1 MDISQKLVTQEKEV
15 FLKKINSFKI
25 LLLYIFLIINSN
37 TCFANNLNDSD
48 LIKALSYIY
57 NTKEFSS
64 QFIQTENNSLSEGFL
79 YLKDDRIKIE
89 YTSPSKIQ
97 IILAKNKA
105 MYFNKDLEE
114 VEYFRPGK
122 TTAKIFYDIFYDE
135 KFFLDSKILKENN
148 FLKIQKIIFIDK
160 VKTNIS
166 LIFETNPI
174 VIKKINI
181 ANEDGIIDFNIL
193 NPNFNPALGKKFF
206 SMINPLTT
214 K

>member
-25 LLLYIFLIINSN
+25 LLLYIFLIFNSN

-122 TTAKIFYDIFYDE
+122 TAAKIFYDIFYDE

-166 LIFETNPI
+166 LVFETNPI

-193 NPNFNPALGKKFF
+193 NPNFNPALGEKFF

>member
-15 FLKKINSFKI
+15 FLKKINNFKVF
-25 LLLYIFLIINSN
+25 LLYIFLIFGSKVCI
-37 TCFANNLNDSD
+37 ANNHDDID
-48 LIKALSYIY
+48 LHKALSYIY
-57 NTKEFSS
+57 DTKEFSS
-64 QFIQTENNSLSEGFL
+64 QFIQKDNDSLSEGFL
-79 YLKDDRIKIE
+79 YLRDGRIKIE
-89 YTSPSKIQ
+89 YAKPRKIQ

-122 TTAKIFYDIFYDE
+122 TTAKIFYDIFYD
-135 KFFLDSKILKENN
+135 KNFFLDSEILKENN
-148 FLKIQKIIFIDK
+148 FLKIQKVIFIDK

-166 LIFETNPI
+166 LVFETNPL

-181 ANEDGIIDFNIL
+181 ATESDIIDFNIL
-193 NPNFNPALGKKFF
+193 NPNFNPNLDKKFF
-206 SMINPLTT
+206 SMINPLDT